1 MKRQAKDQK
10 TTYTKQVSGEG
21 LLSRIYKRP
30 LQFSNKETN
39 YLNQKIGKKQERAFH
54 QRYMSD

>member
-10 TTYTKQVSGEG
+10 TTYTKQVSDEG

>member
-10 TTYTKQVSGEG
+10 TTYTKHVSDEG